1 MDTKKKKLKEFIP
14 SPKLHSALKRKSIE
28 ASKRDA
34 EYERKAFLNENPMGP
49 PRPKKRLLRMT
60 YEDKPVMQTEAIMS
74 KSLASV
80 KPSKPSKPRYG
91 AGGTDNPRKPRY
103 GAGGTNNPK
112 VKKKKP
118 KTAKQKLYEKQ
129 IKARKERQKK
139 DPLGRD

>member
-1 MDTKKKKLKEFIP
+1 MLHKKKKKLKEFIP
-14 SPKLHSALKRKSIE
+14 SPKLHSALKQKSIE

-34 EYERKAFLNENPMGP
+34 EYERKAFLKKEPMGP
-49 PRPKKRLLRMT
+49 PRPKKRLLKRT

-80 KPSKPSKPRYG
+80 KPSKPRYG

-103 GAGGTNNPK
+103 GAGGTDNPK

-118 KTAKQKLYEKQ
+118 KTAKQKLYEEQ
-129 IKARKERQKK
+129 IKARKKRQKK

>member
-1 MDTKKKKLKEFIP
+1 
-14 SPKLHSALKRKSIE
+14 
-28 ASKRDA
+28 
-34 EYERKAFLNENPMGP
+34 
-49 PRPKKRLLRMT
+49 MT